1 MVIKVMWVLV
11 LARGVWK
18 KVSRQGMMVAGLE
31 EGQAAETEY
40 GGSRAESESKLPRGS
55 PQPNGPSVLPPWFGL
70 TRGIHQSNYV
80 IRKHYY
86 EELILNENHLSPL
99 NVFIIRTYFSS
110 ELLCPYTCS

>member
-1 MVIKVMWVLV
+1 
-11 LARGVWK
+11 
-18 KVSRQGMMVAGLE
+18 MMVAGLE
-31 EGQAAETEY
+31 EGQAAEIEC

-80 IRKHYY
+80 IRKRYY
-86 EELILNENHLSPL
+86 EELILNENPLSPL